1 MQMTEQQARALARL
15 RSNPD
20 FLVMQK
26 ILEDKHIDAISALKV
41 EIADVSL
48 YRNQGRIQ
56 ALDDITEL
64 LEAAVVE
71 ARRYS

>member
-1 MQMTEQQARALARL
+1 
-15 RSNPD
+15 
-20 FLVMQK
+20 MQK